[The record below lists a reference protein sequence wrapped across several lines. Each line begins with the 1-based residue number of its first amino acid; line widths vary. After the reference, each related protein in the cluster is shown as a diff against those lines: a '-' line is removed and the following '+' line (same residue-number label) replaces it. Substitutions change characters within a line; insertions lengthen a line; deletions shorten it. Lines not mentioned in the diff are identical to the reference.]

1 MFFAD
6 ISADFDILNNNTNWG
21 LSLISSSY
29 HPIYILLRPIDRNHH
44 ILICVGMVINAIVE
58 ELADISISTFLVENA
73 TSFPIAIITVS
84 FVRKTSAN
92 TAQLIKHILRIFM
105 MMKVPEK
112 LIANIST
119 IDYGLVHHRT
129 ALCTLLGVSVPWGS
143 WYGLFSK
150 AVLGTWKI
158 VDFNCFLCLN

>member
-1 MFFAD
+1 ML
-6 ISADFDILNNNTNWG
+6 ILN
-21 LSLISSSY
+21 
-29 HPIYILLRPIDRNHH
+29 
-44 ILICVGMVINAIVE
+44 CVGIALNATE
-58 ELADISISTFLVENA
+58 EGLADIFILTYLVTNE
-73 TSFPIAIITVS
+73 TSFPTAIITVS

-129 ALCTLLGVSVPWGS
+129 ALCTLLGVSVLWGS
-143 WYGLFSK
+143 SWCGFFSK

>member
-1 MFFAD
+1 MFVGNPIAIED
-6 ISADFDILNNNTNWG
+6 ISNCVDMA
-21 LSLISSSY
+21 
-29 HPIYILLRPIDRNHH
+29 IDSTE
-44 ILICVGMVINAIVE
+44 E
-58 ELADISISTFLVENA
+58 ELADISISSFLATNV

-129 ALCTLLGVSVPWGS
+129 ALCTLLGVSVLWGS
-143 WYGLFSK
+143 SWCGFFSK